1 MPNED
6 NPDSGQG
13 RSWRSTLSVS
23 NRAKAE
29 ARLTELRYNWT
40 WLEYQTLS
48 ATTPAMRELP
58 DGSIRFFN
66 QVIAVACGWQRGKGA
81 PPPLTFGDGS
91 PIAERI
97 LAALIE
103 VSGPV
108 TSALN

>member
-13 RSWRSTLSVS
+13 RSW
-23 NRAKAE
+23 
-29 ARLTELRYNWT
+29 
-40 WLEYQTLS
+40 LEYQTLS
-48 ATTPAMRELP
+48 ATTPVMPAMRELP

-81 PPPLTFGDGS
+81 PAPLTFGDGS

-103 VSGPV
+103 VSGPL

>member
-1 MPNED
+1 
-6 NPDSGQG
+6 
-13 RSWRSTLSVS
+13 
-23 NRAKAE
+23 
-29 ARLTELRYNWT
+29 
-40 WLEYQTLS
+40 
-48 ATTPAMRELP
+48 MRELP

-81 PPPLTFGDGS
+81 PAPLTFGDGS
-91 PIAERI
+91 PIDERI